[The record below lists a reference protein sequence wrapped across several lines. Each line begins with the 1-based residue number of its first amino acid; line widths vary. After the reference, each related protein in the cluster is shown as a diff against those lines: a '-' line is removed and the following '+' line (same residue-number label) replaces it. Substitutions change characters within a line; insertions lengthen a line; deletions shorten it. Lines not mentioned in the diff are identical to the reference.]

1 LVGAVRLVVFTLV
14 VAVLAALA
22 AGCGSGDEAVDGQ
35 ASASANATL
44 GGSTGDGAGTFVPVA
59 IEASGFKRARL
70 EIKTGTTIVWT
81 NADNVQ
87 HTVASTDGPG
97 VDAVQTGAFA
107 SVPLD
112 NGGTFQYMFDS
123 PGTYYYE
130 CTIHADRPVMHAE
143 VIVTE

>member
-1 LVGAVRLVVFTLV
+1 MGAVRLVVFTLV
-14 VAVLAALA
+14 VAILAALA
-22 AGCGSGDEAVDGQ
+22 AGCGSGDEAGDGQ
-35 ASASANATL
+35 ASVSPAATL

-59 IEASGFKRARL
+59 IEASGFKPARL
-70 EIKTGTTIVWT
+70 EIKTGTTVVWT
-81 NADNVQ
+81 NADSAQ

-97 VDAVQTGAFA
+97 VDAAQTGAFA

-112 NGGTFQYMFDS
+112 KGGTFQYMFDS

-130 CTIHADRPVMHAE
+130 CTVHADRPVMHAE